1 MPYEDS
7 NVGMSTVNMQDAR
20 RKFRSGGLVYPADVG
35 EMTRSKHYIQF
46 FVNEQS
52 HASASLGIGAYEGQ
66 STSMGPDNSNVSVQ
80 RAPTKRAA
88 GAIALYMPSQ
98 LNVSHKINYGEAEIG
113 AMVAGI
119 AGSID
124 SLRGAVLG
132 DNFLSKLGDA
142 ATNMSDAAFAG
153 GLAKAASIAETAG
166 ATGARAA
173 VEIAQGRVTNNRT
186 EMKFEGIDRR
196 AFNFTFRLLPR
207 SQDEAQRIQQ
217 IVSIFRLSA
226 APEFASEEIDS
237 LKRTMIAPSTFDIRY
252 MTINANGQHYE
263 NPRLH
268 RIGTSV
274 LEGVDVKF
282 GGDRPQFFYD
292 GQPTETE
299 LTLVFKEL
307 EIMTKEK
314 INEGY

>member
-1 MPYEDS
+1 MPGQSHTES
-7 NVGMSTVNMQDAR
+7 STVNMQLAKR
-20 RKFRSGGLVYPADVG
+20 QFKSGGLVYPSGVG
-35 EMTRSKHYIQF
+35 EMSRSKHYIQF

-52 HASASLGIGAYEGQ
+52 HASAALGIGAYEGQ
-66 STSMGPDNSNVSVQ
+66 TQMSRENSNVSVF
-80 RAPTKRAA
+80 RNPTKRAS
-88 GAIALYMPSQ
+88 GSIALYMPSQ
-98 LNVSHKINYGEAEIG
+98 LNVSHKANYGEAEIG

-119 AGSID
+119 AASAQSMGAADGSGILD
-124 SLRGAVLG
+124 RLKASAGSMVDAGSAGALARAAGVL
-132 DNFLSKLGDA
+132 
-142 ATNMSDAAFAG
+142 
-153 GLAKAASIAETAG
+153 EQAG

-173 VEIAQGRVTNNRT
+173 VEIAQGQITNNRT

-207 SQDEAQRIQQ
+207 SHDEAEKIQQ
-217 IVSIFRLSA
+217 IVSIFRISA
-226 APEFASEEIDS
+226 MPEFDATDG

-252 MTINANGQHYE
+252 MTINADGQHYE
-263 NPRLH
+263 NPALH

-274 LEGVDVKF
+274 LEGVDVKY
-282 GGDRPQFFYD
+282 GGDRPQFYYD

>member
-1 MPYEDS
+1 MPGYS
-7 NVGMSTVNMQDAR
+7 NTDVVTNTQTPNMQIA
-20 RKFRSGGLVYPADVG
+20 KQAFRSGGLVYPSDVG
-35 EMTRSKHYIQF
+35 EMTRSKHYVQF
-46 FVNEQS
+46 FVNKQS

-66 STSMGPDNSNVSVQ
+66 TQMGRNNSNVSVQ
-80 RAPTKRAA
+80 RAPTQRAE
-88 GAIALYMPSQ
+88 GSIALYMPSQ

-113 AMVAGI
+113 AMVASIGAGI
-119 AGSID
+119 TSLVGDGGEGVLQRIQSAAGNLYD
-124 SLRGAVLG
+124 GA
-132 DNFLSKLGDA
+132 
-142 ATNMSDAAFAG
+142 TAG
-153 GLAKAASIAETAG
+153 GMARLAGVAEAAG

-173 VEIAQGRVTNNRT
+173 VEIAQGKVTNNRT

-207 SQDEAQRIQQ
+207 SSEEAERIQQ
-217 IVSIFRLSA
+217 IVSIFRSSA
-226 APEFASEEIDS
+226 LPEFDQSDT

-252 MTINANGQHYE
+252 MTIDANGRHYE

-292 GQPTETE
+292 GNPVETE

>member
-7 NVGMSTVNMQDAR
+7 NVGMSTVNMQVAR
-20 RKFRSGGLVYPADVG
+20 QKFASGGLVYPADVG
-35 EMTRSKHYIQF
+35 QMTRSKHYVQF

-66 STSMGPDNSNVSVQ
+66 SNMNRENSNVSIQ

-88 GAIALYMPSQ
+88 GSIALYMPSQ

-113 AMVAGI
+113 AMVAGMA
-119 AGSID
+119 AGVQSM
-124 SLRGAVLG
+124 GAEGGVLDRLVQSAG
-132 DNFLSKLGDA
+132 NIKDA
-142 ATNMSDAAFAG
+142 ATAG
-153 GLAKAASIAETAG
+153 AMARIAGLGEAAG

-173 VEIAQGRVTNNRT
+173 VEIATGTITNNRT

-196 AFNFTFRLLPR
+196 AFSFTFRLLPR

-217 IVSIFRLSA
+217 IVSIFRASA
-226 APEFASEEIDS
+226 MPEFDQTDS

-252 MTINANGQHYE
+252 MTINENGQHFE
-263 NPRLH
+263 NPRLN

>member
-1 MPYEDS
+1 MPGQS
-7 NVGMSTVNMQDAR
+7 HTGSSTVNMQIA
-20 RKFRSGGLVYPADVG
+20 KQQFRSGGLVYPSDVG
-35 EMTRSKHYIQF
+35 EMSRSKHYIQF

-52 HASASLGIGAYEGQ
+52 HASARLGIGAYEGQ
-66 STSMGPDNSNVSVQ
+66 SSMDRTNSNVSVQ

-88 GAIALYMPSQ
+88 GSIALYMPSQ
-98 LNVSHKINYGEAEIG
+98 LNVSHKVNYGEAEIG

-119 AGSID
+119 AAGVISMGAEGEGMLDRLKGSAGN
-124 SLRGAVLG
+124 LY
-132 DNFLSKLGDA
+132 DA
-142 ATNMSDAAFAG
+142 ATAG
-153 GLAKAASIAETAG
+153 GMARLAGLGEAAG

-173 VEIAQGRVTNNRT
+173 VEIAQGKITNNRT

-207 SQDEAQRIQQ
+207 SSEEAERIQQ
-217 IVSIFRLSA
+217 IVSIFRSSA
-226 APEFASEEIDS
+226 LPEFDQSDT

-252 MTINANGQHYE
+252 MTIDANGRHYE

-292 GQPTETE
+292 GNPVETE